1 MAIIKKSELKQ
12 MGNENLK
19 SRLSELRKELIK
31 VNAQISTG
39 TPPENPGRVREIKK
53 TIARILT
60 ILNQPKK
67 EVKEKITKKPTEESE
82 KQ

>member
-1 MAIIKKSELKQ
+1 MAIIKKNELKQ

-19 SRLSELRKELIK
+19 SRLSELKKELIK
-31 VNAQISTG
+31 MNAQISTG
-39 TPPENPGRVREIKK
+39 TPPENPGRVKEIKK

-67 EVKEKITKKPTEESE
+67 ETKKITKKLKEETE
-82 KQ
+82 KR